1 VGEQAPRRQVITV
14 GNQERKMRARQGFKL
29 LASAAVALPLL
40 LAGAAPSAGTVAAG
54 PRAPMLMGKPVT
66 QSPQAVA
73 VLVAKLADKRAKYGL
88 DQDHGY
94 RLSALHPGAAGT
106 AIARFAHTY
115 KGVRVYQSESVVV
128 TDNAG
133 NVVSESVSDR
143 RNGLGRGASA
153 IRLGG
158 RYANFDVTPALSPQA
173 AVDTVVRST
182 APAAAHAAQPSAELV
197 IYPVVQRVRVQ
208 SAMYKREWQLNA
220 MDLVGEVSGYELAY
234 LVKTEM
240 TNADR
245 PLHRGAIVSAS
256 DGRIIAQWDALQTI
270 DGVGNSQ
277 YNGQVQLS
285 TTLSSGRFIMKDPL
299 RGTGGPYNAN
309 AVTNADHTGNVGGV
323 YQNRINIWGDGLD
336 YSDGGPTYDA
346 NGQTAAVNAMWGLMN
361 TYDMLKNVLGW
372 SSLDGNDTAT
382 YIAVHVYN
390 HYENAYYS
398 TSCRCMFI
406 GDGNTNFYNLSSV
419 DVIAHEMGHGVTFS
433 TSGLQYWGE
442 SGGLNESASDING
455 EMTEA
460 YARGGSTGS
469 TIPAAGNDWKI
480 GQEISRTG
488 NPLRWLYRPG
498 KDGNS
503 PDAWSSALATMDV
516 HYSSGPN
523 NRMFYFLSQGSSA
536 NSASDYYSPYL
547 TRSPRAMTGIG
558 NDKAYRIWFRAL
570 TTKFTSSTNYAD
582 ARNKVLEA
590 ARELYGTNSR
600 EAIAVQ
606 RAYAAI
612 NVGSDVDE
620 PGAAPLPLAISSQ
633 PQSATVMA
641 GATATFS
648 ALVQGGVPP
657 YRYQWRRN
665 GADIAGANASTYSLA
680 ARAGDSGAGFSVLVS
695 DSASP
700 PSSVLSATAM
710 LTLAPGVSAERML
723 NGSFESGAAAWSGD
737 IWTIGSWAGSTQKPY
752 DGAAFAYFGGTGRT
766 LTQTLSQTV
775 QIPANASSAV
785 LSFAL
790 HIDTAEYSRM
800 IPYDTLNVTLRN
812 PAGLMLANL
821 ARYSNMD
828 APSGYQIRSID
839 VSAYRGQ
846 TVTVSF
852 EVYEDFSLQTSF
864 TVDKVSLTAR

>member
-1 VGEQAPRRQVITV
+1 
-14 GNQERKMRARQGFKL
+14 MRARQGSKL
-29 LASAAVALPLL
+29 LALGAVALPLL
-40 LAGAAPSAGTVAAG
+40 LGSAASFAGTVAAG
-54 PRAPMLMGKPVT
+54 PRAPSLMGKPVT

-94 RLSALHPGAAGT
+94 QLSALHPGQAGT
-106 AIARFAHTY
+106 TIARFAHTY

-133 NVVSESVSDR
+133 NIVSESASDR

-153 IRLGG
+153 LRLGG
-158 RYANFDVTPALSPQA
+158 RYANFDVTPALPPQA

-182 APAAAHAAQPSAELV
+182 APTAAHAAQPSAELV
-197 IYPVVQRVRVQ
+197 IYPVVKRVRVPN
-208 SAMYKREWQLNA
+208 AIHKREWQLNA
-220 MDLVGEVSGYELAY
+220 MDLVDDVAGYELAY

-240 TNADR
+240 VGGGR
-245 PLHRGAIVSAS
+245 PIHRGAIVGAS

-277 YNGQVQLS
+277 YSGQVQLS

-299 RGTGGPYNAN
+299 RGSGGPYGAN

-323 YQNRINIWGDGLD
+323 YQNRINIWGDGLN
-336 YSDGGPTYDA
+336 YSDGGPTAGD
-346 NGQTAAVNAMWGLMN
+346 NGQTAAVDAMWGLMN

-372 SSLDGNDTAT
+372 HSLDGNDTAT
-382 YIAVHVYN
+382 YISVHVYN
-390 HYENAYYS
+390 RYENAYYS

-419 DVIAHEMGHGVTFS
+419 DVIAHEMGHGVTFA
-433 TSGLQYWGE
+433 TSALQYWGE

-460 YARGGSTGS
+460 YARGGGTGT

-488 NPLRWLYRPG
+488 NPLRWLYKPS
-498 KDGNS
+498 KDGSS
-503 PDAWSSALATMDV
+503 PDAWSSALATTDV

-570 TTKFTSSTNYAD
+570 TTKFTSATNYAD

-600 EAIAVQ
+600 EAVAVQ

-633 PQSATVMA
+633 PQAVTATA
-641 GATATFS
+641 GVTATFS
-648 ALVQGGVPP
+648 AGVLGGVPP

-665 GADIAGANASTYSLA
+665 GADIVGANSPTYSLVA
-680 ARAGDSGAGFSVLVS
+680 KAGDNGAGFTVLVG

-700 PSSVLSATAM
+700 PSSVVSATAT
-710 LTLAPGVSAERML
+710 LTLAPSVSAERML
-723 NGSFESGAAAWSGD
+723 NGSFESGAAGWSGD
-737 IWTIGSWAGSTQKPY
+737 IWTIGTWAGSTQKPY

-766 LTQTLSQTV
+766 LTQTLSQAV

-812 PAGLMLANL
+812 PSGLMLDNL

-828 APSGYQIRSID
+828 APSGYQIRTID

-852 EVYEDFSLQTSF
+852 EAYEDFSLQTSF
-864 TVDKVSLTAR
+864 TVDKVSVTAR